1 MTRVLVT
8 GANGFIGQA
17 LCRELKLAGFEV
29 TGAVRDKP
37 GRDKP
42 GRDQAPF
49 DTATTGALGPDTDW
63 HEALTG
69 AEIVV
74 HLAGRAHA
82 TDETGAGA
90 PALYRRINVEGTRR
104 LAEAAGKSGARRF
117 IFLSSVKV
125 HGEASG
131 ASAFTERDSPAPED
145 PYGISKW
152 EAEQAL
158 AQATERSDLVP
169 VILRAPLVYGP
180 GVKGNFGSLLRVCDG
195 PLPLPFG
202 AVRNRRSLI
211 YLANLTAAI
220 RECVTNTRAEGKT
233 FVLRDGEDISTP
245 ELIRRLRAA
254 LGRPA
259 RLVSLPPS
267 SLRRLAGIIGRKG
280 AAMRLLDSL
289 VVDDGLIR
297 ASLGWSPPL
306 TLDQGLRL
314 TAEWFRAQRT
324 GPRGPA

>member
-37 GRDKP
+37 GRDE
-42 GRDQAPF
+42 APF
-49 DTATTGALGPDTDW
+49 DTVTTGALGPDTDW

-74 HLAGRAHA
+74 HLAGRADA
-82 TDETGAGA
+82 TDETAAGA

-104 LAEAAGKSGARRF
+104 LAEAAGESGARRF

-131 ASAFTERDSPAPED
+131 ATPFTERDPPAPED

-158 AQATERSDLVP
+158 AEATERSDLVP

-180 GVKGNFGSLLRVCDG
+180 GVKGNFLSLLRVCDG

-211 YLANLTAAI
+211 YLANLTGAI
-220 RECVTNTRAEGKT
+220 RECVTNTGAKRKT
-233 FVLRDGEDISTP
+233 FLLRDGEDISTP

-254 LGRPA
+254 LDRPA
-259 RLVSLPPS
+259 RLVAVAPS

-280 AAMRLLDSL
+280 AAVRLFDSL
-289 VVDDGLIR
+289 TVDDGLIR
-297 ASLGWSPPL
+297 SSLGWSPPL
-306 TLDQGLRL
+306 RLDEGLKL
-314 TAEWFRAQRT
+314 TAEWYRAPRA
-324 GPRGPA
+324 GPRGTA

>member
-1 MTRVLVT
+1 VTRVLVT

-29 TGAVRDKP
+29 TGSVRDKA
-37 GRDKP
+37 GREE
-42 GRDQAPF
+42 APF
-49 DTATTGALGPDTDW
+49 DAVAIGEVGPDTDW
-63 HEALTG
+63 HEALRG
-69 AEIVV
+69 AEVVV

-82 TDETGAGA
+82 TDEAGA
-90 PALYRRINVEGTRR
+90 LALYRRINVEGTRR
-104 LAEAAGKSGARRF
+104 LAEATRESGARRLV
-117 IFLSSVKV
+117 FLSSVKV

-131 ASAFTERDSPAPED
+131 ATAFTERDPPAPGD

-158 AQATERSDLVP
+158 ARVAERSHLVP

-211 YLANLTAAI
+211 YLANLTSAI
-220 RECVTNTRAEGKT
+220 RECVTNAGAKRQT
-233 FVLRDGEDISTP
+233 FLLRDGEDISTP
-245 ELIRRLRAA
+245 ELIRRLRQA

-259 RLVSLPPS
+259 RLISLPPS
-267 SLRRLAGIIGRKG
+267 SLRCLAGIIGRKG
-280 AAMRLLDSL
+280 AAGRLLDSL
-289 VVDDGLIR
+289 TVDDGLIR
-297 ASLGWSPPL
+297 SSLGWSPPL
-306 TLDQGLRL
+306 TLDRGLRL

-324 GPRGPA
+324 GRRGPA

>member
-17 LCRELKLAGFEV
+17 LCRELILAGFEV
-29 TGAVRDKP
+29 TGAVRDKA
-37 GRDKP
+37 GRDKAGP
-42 GRDQAPF
+42 GEAGF
-49 DTATTGALGPDTDW
+49 DAVATGEVGPDTDW
-63 HEALTG
+63 REALRD

-82 TDETGAGA
+82 TDGAGA
-90 PALYRRINVEGTRR
+90 LALYRRINVEGTRR
-104 LAEAAGKSGARRF
+104 LAEAADESGARRLV
-117 IFLSSVKV
+117 FLSSVKV

-131 ASAFTERDSPAPED
+131 ATPFTERDPPAPED

-158 AQATERSDLVP
+158 ARATERSDLVA

-202 AVRNRRSLI
+202 AVTNRRSLI
-211 YLANLTAAI
+211 YLANLTGAI
-220 RECVTNTRAEGKT
+220 RECVTNAGAKRKT

-259 RLVSLPPS
+259 RLISVPPS
-267 SLRRLAGIIGRKG
+267 SLRRLAGIVGRK
-280 AAMRLLDSL
+280 AAAGRLLDSL
-289 VVDDGLIR
+289 TVDDGLIR
-297 ASLGWSPPL
+297 SSLGWSPPL
-306 TLDQGLRL
+306 GLDEGLRL
-314 TAEWFRAQRT
+314 TAEWFRAHGTAR
-324 GPRGPA
+324 RGAA

>member
-42 GRDQAPF
+42 GRDKPGRDAAAF
-49 DTATTGALGPDTDW
+49 DAVAIGDVGPDTDW
-63 HEALTG
+63 QEALSG

-82 TDETGAGA
+82 TDGAGA
-90 PALYRRINVEGTRR
+90 LALYRRINVAGTRR
-104 LAEAAGKSGARRF
+104 LAEATRESGARRL

-131 ASAFTERDSPAPED
+131 AAAFTERDAAAPED

-158 AQATERSDLVP
+158 ARVAEGSDLVP

-180 GVKGNFGSLLRVCDG
+180 GVKGNFSSLLRLCDG

-202 AVRNRRSLI
+202 AVGNRRSLI
-211 YLANLTAAI
+211 YLANLTSAI
-220 RECVTNTRAEGKT
+220 GECVTNAGAIGKT

-259 RLVSLPPS
+259 RLISLPPS
-267 SLRRLAGIIGRKG
+267 SLRLLAGIIGRQ
-280 AAMRLLDSL
+280 AAAGRLLDSL
-289 VVDDGLIR
+289 AVDDGLIR

-314 TAEWFRAQRT
+314 TAEWYAGR
-324 GPRGPA
+324 RGPA

>member
-29 TGAVRDKP
+29 TGTERDKP

-42 GRDQAPF
+42 GPGEAPF
-49 DTATTGALGPDTDW
+49 DTVTTGELGPDTDW
-63 HEALTG
+63 HEALSG

-82 TDETGAGA
+82 TDGAGA

-104 LAEAAGKSGARRF
+104 LAEAAVESGARRL

-131 ASAFTERDSPAPED
+131 AAPFTERDAAAPED

-152 EAEQAL
+152 QAEQAL
-158 AQATERSDLVP
+158 ARVAEGSALAP

-202 AVRNRRSLI
+202 AVTNRRSLI
-211 YLANLTAAI
+211 YLANLTGAI
-220 RECVTNTRAEGKT
+220 RECVTNAGAKRKT

-259 RLVSLPPS
+259 RLISVPPS
-267 SLRRLAGIIGRKG
+267 SLRRLAGIVGRK
-280 AAMRLLDSL
+280 AAAGRLLDSL
-289 VVDDGLIR
+289 TVDDGLIR
-297 ASLGWSPPL
+297 SSLGWSPPL
-306 TLDQGLRL
+306 GLDEGLRL
-314 TAEWFRAQRT
+314 TAEWFRAHGTAR
-324 GPRGPA
+324 RGAA

>member
-8 GANGFIGQA
+8 GANGFIGQG

-42 GRDQAPF
+42 GRDEASF
-49 DTATTGALGPDTDW
+49 DAVGIGALGPDTDW
-63 HEALTG
+63 HEALSG
-69 AEIVV
+69 AEAVV

-82 TDETGAGA
+82 TDETGAL
-90 PALYRRINVEGTRR
+90 ALYRRINVEGTRR
-104 LAEAAGKSGARRF
+104 LAEATRESGGRRF

-131 ASAFTERDSPAPED
+131 ATAFTERDPPAPQD

-158 AQATERSDLVP
+158 ARVAERSDLVP

-180 GVKGNFGSLLRVCDG
+180 GVKGNFGSLLRLCDG

-202 AVRNRRSLI
+202 AVSNRRSLI
-211 YLANLTAAI
+211 YLANLTGAI
-220 RECVTNTRAEGKT
+220 RECVTNAGANGKT

-259 RLVSLPPS
+259 RLVSLPTS
-267 SLRRLAGIIGRKG
+267 SLRLLAGIIGRQ
-280 AAMRLLDSL
+280 AAAGRLLDSL
-289 VVDDGLIR
+289 AVDDGLIR
-297 ASLGWSPPL
+297 ASLGWSPPFG
-306 TLDQGLRL
+306 LDEGLRL
-314 TAEWFRAQRT
+314 TAEWYAGR
-324 GPRGPA
+324 RG

>member
-8 GANGFIGQA
+8 GANGFIGRA
-17 LCRELKLAGFEV
+17 LCRELRSAGFEV

-37 GRDKP
+37 GRDTP
-42 GRDQAPF
+42 GRDDAGF
-49 DTATTGALGPDTDW
+49 DAVATGALGPDTDW
-63 HEALTG
+63 HEALGG
-69 AEIVV
+69 AEAVV

-82 TDETGAGA
+82 TDEPGAGA
-90 PALYRRINVEGTRR
+90 LALYRRINVEGTRR
-104 LAEAAGKSGARRF
+104 LAEATGESGARRF

-131 ASAFTERDSPAPED
+131 ASAFTERDPPAPED

-158 AQATERSDLVP
+158 ARATERADLVP

-180 GVKGNFGSLLRVCDG
+180 GVKGNFLSLLRLCDG

-202 AVRNRRSLI
+202 AVTNRRSLI

-220 RECVTNTRAEGKT
+220 RECITNAGAAGKT
-233 FVLRDGEDISTP
+233 FLLRDGEDISTT

-259 RLVSLPPS
+259 RLISVPPS
-267 SLRRLAGIIGRKG
+267 SLRRLAGCIGRKG
-280 AAMRLLDSL
+280 VAARLLDSL
-289 VVDDGLIR
+289 TVDDGLIR
-297 ASLGWSPPL
+297 SSLGWSPPHG
-306 TLDQGLRL
+306 LDDGLRS
-314 TAEWFRAQRT
+314 TAEWFKAPGTAR
-324 GPRGPA
+324 RGAA

>member
-1 MTRVLVT
+1 V
-8 GANGFIGQA
+8 
-17 LCRELKLAGFEV
+17 
-29 TGAVRDKP
+29 
-37 GRDKP
+37 
-42 GRDQAPF
+42 
-49 DTATTGALGPDTDW
+49 
-63 HEALTG
+63 
-69 AEIVV
+69 
-74 HLAGRAHA
+74 
-82 TDETGAGA
+82 
-90 PALYRRINVEGTRR
+90 
-104 LAEAAGKSGARRF
+104 EAAGESGARRF

-131 ASAFTERDSPAPED
+131 ASAFTERDPPAPGD

-158 AQATERSDLVP
+158 ARATDRSDLVP

-202 AVRNRRSLI
+202 AVTNRRSLI

-220 RECVTNTRAEGKT
+220 RECVTNAGAERKT
-233 FVLRDGEDISTP
+233 FLLRDGEDLSTP

-259 RLVSLPPS
+259 RLVALPPS

-280 AAMRLLDSL
+280 AAVRLFDSL
-289 VVDDGLIR
+289 AVDDGLIR
-297 ASLGWSPPL
+297 ASLGWSPPFG
-306 TLDQGLRL
+306 LDEGLRK
-314 TAEWFRAQRT
+314 TAAWYAKMRAQRRDT
-324 GPRGPA
+324 P

>member
-17 LCRELKLAGFEV
+17 LCQELKLAGFEV
-29 TGAVRDKP
+29 TGAVRDKA
-37 GRDKP
+37 GRDE
-42 GRDQAPF
+42 ASF
-49 DTATTGALGPDTDW
+49 DAVGIGEVGPDTDW
-63 HEALTG
+63 HEALRG
-69 AEIVV
+69 AEAVV

-82 TDETGAGA
+82 INETGAGA
-90 PALYRRINVEGTRR
+90 LALYRRINLEGTRC
-104 LAEAAGKSGARRF
+104 LAEAAGESGARRF

-131 ASAFTERDSPAPED
+131 ATAFTERDPPAPQD

-158 AQATERSDLVP
+158 ARVAERSDLVP

-180 GVKGNFGSLLRVCDG
+180 GVKGNFGSLLRLCDG

-202 AVRNRRSLI
+202 AVSNRRSLI
-211 YLANLTAAI
+211 YLANLTGAI
-220 RECVTNTRAEGKT
+220 RECVTNAGANGKT

-245 ELIRRLRAA
+245 ELIRRLRVT

-259 RLVSLPPS
+259 RLISVPPS
-267 SLRRLAGIIGRKG
+267 SLRLLAGIVGRKG
-280 AAMRLLDSL
+280 AAGRLLDSL
-289 VVDDGLIR
+289 TVDDGLIR

-314 TAEWFRAQRT
+314 TAEWFKAPGTAR
-324 GPRGPA
+324 RGTA